1 MAVAEPFFSWARL
14 AREGCVL
21 YFLISYAIMAWLL
34 FSLAPPSEGVIRTDP
49 MGAVAARRGGCGS
62 RPQVHVQCGRT
73 GMYWT
78 VRDGEIVKADEVPA
92 QTVFRV
98 EPVPEIAGQNHSFA
112 LRHLETL
119 RLVTVAPPGS
129 AHAFMLKLGPL
140 KVETKFELFT
150 VHSLSIRSNGIG
162 GLINHRDRTSVRAHG
177 NVEPWAP
184 MEVETATTRII
195 FRETACLQPHIVEDA
210 LLRMV
215 DKMHVTS
222 GVALP
227 PPFPG
232 TSKSSQLRPSGR
244 RRDTE
249 RESRQFRSR
258 QQ

>member
-1 MAVAEPFFSWARL
+1 M
-14 AREGCVL
+14 L

-34 FSLAPPSEGVIRTDP
+34 FSLTPPPEGVISADP

-73 GMYWT
+73 GMYWA
-78 VRDGEIVKADEVPA
+78 VREGEIVKADEVPA
-92 QTVFRV
+92 RTIFRV
-98 EPVPEIAGQNHSFA
+98 EPVPENLGANHSFA

-119 RLVTVAPPGS
+119 RLVTVVPPGS
-129 AHAFMLKLGPL
+129 AQAFMLKLGPI
-140 KVETKFELFT
+140 KVETKYELFT

-184 MEVETATTRII
+184 MDVETATTRII
-195 FRETACLQPHIVEDA
+195 FRETACLRPHIVEDA

-215 DKMHVTS
+215 DTMHVAS
-222 GVALP
+222 GAALP

-232 TSKSSQLRPSGR
+232 TSKSAGQKRSGR
-244 RRDTE
+244 R
-249 RESRQFRSR
+249 SR
-258 QQ
+258 